1 MYSSIIDKFGNIEK
15 TQQNQA
21 CSCKAINT
29 YTMTRKLTP
38 TFKNIRQNCVR
49 LTQIHCRIFPLNC
62 VVLPFFFLGGGGGD
76 IPKGGCT
83 GRARFPRLWSRGA
96 DPYGLGPG
104 EGDITGRGGGGRN
117 P

>member
-21 CSCKAINT
+21 RSCKTINT

-62 VVLPFFFLGGGGGD
+62 VVLPYFFFGGGTSL
-76 IPKGGCT
+76 KGGAQG
-83 GRARFPRLWSRGA
+83 GRDSQDF
-96 DPYGLGPG
+96 GPG
-104 EGDITGRGGGGRN
+104 EQIPMDLAPGGVISRGGGEGGGRN